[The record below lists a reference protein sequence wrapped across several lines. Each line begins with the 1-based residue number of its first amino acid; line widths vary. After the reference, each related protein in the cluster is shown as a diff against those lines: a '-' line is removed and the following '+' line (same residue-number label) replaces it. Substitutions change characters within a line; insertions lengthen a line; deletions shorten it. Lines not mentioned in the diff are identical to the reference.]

1 MEENNLFLIESCQD
15 LRHDKEKE
23 DIRHSLLKVTIGE
36 EKKKL
41 ETQDKDR
48 GKEIENMRQEY
59 EVAVRHMRK
68 LKE

>member
-41 ETQDKDR
+41 ET
-48 GKEIENMRQEY
+48 
-59 EVAVRHMRK
+59 
-68 LKE
+68 

>member
-1 MEENNLFLIESCQD
+1 MPHDFYDEKRPHEDASKLESELLAMEENNLFLIESCQD

-41 ETQDKDR
+41 ET
-48 GKEIENMRQEY
+48 
-59 EVAVRHMRK
+59 
-68 LKE
+68 